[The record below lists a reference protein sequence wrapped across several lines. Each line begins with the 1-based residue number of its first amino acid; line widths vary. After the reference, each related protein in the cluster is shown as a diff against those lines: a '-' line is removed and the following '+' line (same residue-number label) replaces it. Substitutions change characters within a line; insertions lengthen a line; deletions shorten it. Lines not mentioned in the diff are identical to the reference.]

1 MLADMLMEVN
11 RPGDALVEYEKSM
24 DINPNR
30 FDELYGA
37 GRAAELL
44 GEYDQEQS
52 YYTQL
57 LKNCA
62 GSGRQRAELAH
73 ITDVLQTAPSD

>member
-44 GEYDQEQS
+44 GEIRPGAK
-52 YYTQL
+52 L
-57 LKNCA
+57 LHTATEELRWIRAAK
-62 GSGRQRAELAH
+62 SGVGTHHRRSADSPL
-73 ITDVLQTAPSD
+73 